1 MCESKIAENTLT
13 AAVKSRPRLEVADIL
28 AQYLPGYKIKKKLSE
43 QQNEAVNA
51 ILACR
56 TKNRGVHVYSCRECD
71 YTEQSYNSCGNRHC
85 PKCQGNKRLAWLKK
99 RTSELL
105 PVPYY
110 HVVFTIPHLLNLL
123 FLFNRHLCY
132 NILFQAS
139 SGTLKAFG
147 RDPRY
152 LGAEL
157 GFFGI
162 LHTWGQTLV
171 DHFHIHF
178 VVLGGGLKTD
188 EKGQRVW
195 VELPRKEK
203 FIFPTRA
210 LSKVFRGKLV
220 ALLKQAHQKG
230 KLVFPDTQ
238 KELEDPL
245 FFEKFIDQVVSRKW
259 NVFAK
264 RPFAGPKEVL
274 SYVSRYTHRVAIS
287 NHRIVSIKKGKVT
300 FTYKD
305 YKDEEYKKGT
315 NHNPQKLMTVYA
327 EEFIRRFLLHVL
339 PKGYHRIRMYGFMA
353 NAHRKS
359 NLEELKLIIEAQR
372 GGTLFDDEYIEN
384 LMKKIIDD
392 SFSRCPACKTGEMVL
407 TSMTT
412 ASGYIVIPVR
422 IEMRGP
428 PDPARKNAPHR
439 ISA

>member
-1 MCESKIAENTLT
+1 MCDSEIAEKIQPP
-13 AAVKSRPRLEVADIL
+13 AGRGRPQFEVADIL
-28 AQYLPGYKIKKKLSE
+28 AQYLPAYRANKRLSE
-43 QQNEAVNA
+43 QQYKATDA
-51 ILACR
+51 ILSCR
-56 TKNRGVHVYSCRECD
+56 TQSSGVHVYSCTECD

-85 PKCQGNKRLAWLKK
+85 PKCQGNKRLAWLQK

-132 NILFQAS
+132 NILFKAS
-139 SGTLKAFG
+139 SETLKAFG
-147 RDPRY
+147 RDPKH

-178 VVLGGGLKTD
+178 VVLGGGIKTD
-188 EKGQRVW
+188 KNGNKTW
-195 VELPRKEK
+195 VELPRKDK
-203 FIFPTRA
+203 FIFPTPA

-220 ALLKQAHQKG
+220 ELLKQAHHKG
-230 KLVFPDTQ
+230 ELVFPDTAP
-238 KELEDPL
+238 ELKDPL
-245 FFEKFIDQVVSRKW
+245 FFEKFIDQLVSRKW

-264 RPFAGPKEVL
+264 RPFAGPEEVL

-287 NHRIVSIKKGKVT
+287 NHRIVSIENGIVT

-305 YKDEEYKKGT
+305 YKDENYKNGT
-315 NHNPQKLMTVYA
+315 NPNPQKLMSLKA

-353 NAHRKS
+353 NACRKS
-359 NLEELKLIIEAQR
+359 NLKELKSIIETQR
-372 GGTLFDDEYIEN
+372 GGTLFDDEYIN
-384 LMKKIIDD
+384 HLMKKIFDD
-392 SFSRCPACKTGEMVL
+392 SFSKCPECKSGEMLL
-407 TSMTT
+407 TSMIT
-412 ASGYIVIPVR
+412 ASGHTIIPAR

-428 PDPARKNAPHR
+428 P
-439 ISA
+439 